1 MRYKGLD
8 VNLLQ
13 ALVVLIDLRNVSH
26 AARQLNLSQPALSAA
41 LARLRIYFNDPLLQS
56 DGKRLIPTP
65 FLQQIEPSMRLVLAE
80 VDSIINNS
88 AQFDPAVSARHFRLV
103 ISDFLASVALPS
115 LMLSLNKKAPNI
127 TLELVPPSDMAAA
140 MLDEGGIDIMIVPA
154 AHVSRDHPSII
165 LHDEDH
171 VVAGWSG
178 NPLFKTV
185 ISTDMFAA
193 AEHVSVKLGNLKR
206 ESFAESELRKIGIE
220 RKVALTV
227 SSFLVVPE
235 FLVESNRLAV
245 MHRRLAERMR
255 DKWSIAFQPLPFPFP
270 PLVEIL
276 QYHRARANDAA
287 LQWLIAQIVAQ
298 EGAQAEPVP

>member
-13 ALVVLIDLRNVSH
+13 ALVVLIDVRNVSH

-41 LARLRIYFNDPLLQS
+41 LARLRVYFKDPLLQS

-65 FLQQIEPSMRLVLAE
+65 FLQQIEPSMRVVLAE

-88 AQFDPAVSARHFRLV
+88 AQFDPAVSARLFRIV

-115 LMLSLNKKAPNI
+115 LMRYLTRHAPNI
-127 TLELVPPSDMAAA
+127 SLELVPPSDDAGT
-140 MLDEGGIDIMIVPA
+140 MLNEGAVDLTIVPA
-154 AHVSRDHPSII
+154 AHISRDHPAID
-165 LHDEDH
+165 LDKEDH
-171 VVAGWSG
+171 VVAGWAS
-178 NPLFKTV
+178 NPLFSQKMTLEK
-185 ISTDMFAA
+185 FAA
-193 AEHVSVKLGNLKR
+193 ADHVSVKLGNLKR

-220 RKVALTV
+220 RKVVLTV

-235 FLVESNRLAV
+235 FLVGTDRLAV
-245 MHRRLAERMR
+245 MHRRLAERMQEQLP
-255 DKWSIAFQPLPFPFP
+255 IAFHPLPFAFP
-270 PLVEIL
+270 PLVEVL

-298 EGAQAEPVP
+298 VEGKIGA

>member
-41 LARLRIYFNDPLLQS
+41 LARLRTYFKDPLLQS

-88 AQFDPAVSARHFRLV
+88 AQFDPAVSARHFRIV
-103 ISDFLASVALPS
+103 ISDFLASVTLPS
-115 LMLSLNKKAPNI
+115 LMRFLSNKAPNI
-127 TLELVPPSDMAAA
+127 TLELVPPSDMAAT
-140 MLDEGGIDIMIVPA
+140 MLNEGSVDITIVPA
-154 AHVSRDHPSII
+154 AHVSRDHPSIN
-165 LHDEDH
+165 LDDEDH

-178 NPLFKTV
+178 NPMFAARITAE
-185 ISTDMFAA
+185 IFAA

-206 ESFAESELRKIGIE
+206 ESFAESELRKLGIE
-220 RKVALTV
+220 RKVTLTV

-235 FLVESNRLAV
+235 FLVGTDRLAV
-245 MHRRLAERMR
+245 MHRRLAVRMQE
-255 DKWSIAFQPLPFPFP
+255 KWPIAFQPLPFSFP
-270 PLVEIL
+270 PLVEVL
-276 QYHRARANDAA
+276 QYHRARVNDAA
-287 LQWLIAQIVAQ
+287 LQWLIAQVVAQ
-298 EGAQAEPVP
+298 EGAKAEH